1 MALLISFV
9 LQSDRLHKILDF
21 VSSVHDLCSVLGMD
35 FLATV
40 TEVHPSL
47 NDSVGAHSKSV
58 SDETISRLSKMVTEL
73 KEEKVKRIGK
83 VNLQ

>member
-9 LQSDRLHKILDF
+9 SQSDRLHKILDF

-47 NDSVGAHSKSV
+47 IDSVGAHSKSV

-73 KEEKVKRIGK
+73 KEEKVKRLGK
-83 VNLQ
+83 VNFQ